1 MSDEQVDQSVEAE
14 QVEAPEEPS
23 AEEPKTFDES
33 YVKKL
38 REEAAKYRTQ
48 AKENA
53 EAAERLSEIEESQKS
68 EAQRQAEALE
78 ATQAELAA
86 YKQREQ
92 VQSWASE
99 VSKESGVP
107 ASALRGSSLEEIQ
120 AHAEELKSL
129 ITPDSKPSGSA
140 VPSISKSPE
149 HSGNVPIGDQIVAAE
164 QAGNKELVAALK
176 AMQLASK

>member
-1 MSDEQVDQSVEAE
+1 MSDEQVEQAAEVDQAESPDETAADEA
-14 QVEAPEEPS
+14 
-23 AEEPKTFDES
+23 KTFDES

-53 EAAERLSEIEESQKS
+53 EAAERLAEIEEAQKT
-68 EAQRQAEALE
+68 EAQKQAEALE
-78 ATQAELAA
+78 AAQSELEA
-86 YKQREQ
+86 YRSREQ
-92 VQSWASE
+92 MRAWTDE

-107 ASALRGSSLEEIQ
+107 ASALRGASLEEIQ

-129 ITPDSKPSGSA
+129 ITPSKSAPSA
-140 VPSISKSPE
+140 VKSISKSPE
-149 HSGNVPIGDQIVAAE
+149 HSGNVPIGDQIAAAE

-176 AMQLASK
+176 AMQLAKS